1 MLLRVWLSGRRAG
14 LRDGGHQVLEE
25 LISFVTGTRF
35 RDIPPP
41 VVRAAQSFLMDSLAV
56 GVAGKL
62 HPHRDAVV
70 SVAAGWGEGADAR
83 VLGDSL
89 RLPAAAAAFVNAY
102 QVHCLEFD
110 CVHEQAVAHVM
121 TAVAPAALAECEQRE
136 APVDGQKFL
145 NSLVLGVEVASLLGL
160 AATAPLTFFRP
171 ATVGVFGAAAAVG
184 VLRGFDAARMRDCLG
199 HALSQAAGTMQ
210 AHEEGKPTLP
220 VQIAGAARAGLVAA
234 DLAEAGIPAP
244 QHSLEGRYGYFRLF
258 EESWDAG
265 DLIDGLGEVWQV
277 TRLSHKPWPSGRA
290 THGGIAGVLQLRAEG
305 VTAANLAKLTLAAPP
320 LIHQLVI
327 RPPRADMDV
336 NYARLCFAYVGAE
349 ALFEGSVDLQHFSA
363 ERLCDPD
370 VLAVAGRFGAE
381 LNAVSDP
388 SAFLPQ
394 VLTAELLDGSLR
406 TVPVD
411 AVPGSPESPLDEAA
425 CRAKVGSCLA
435 GVYRGSDRSEALAE
449 SIGGLPASADATR
462 ILDPVTGG

>member
-1 MLLRVWLSGRRAG
+1 MLEDLV
-14 LRDGGHQVLEE
+14 
-25 LISFVTGTRF
+25 SFVTATRF
-35 RDIPPP
+35 RDVPPSA
-41 VVRAAQSFLMDSLAV
+41 VGAAQAFLMDSLAV
-56 GVAGKL
+56 GVAGKP
-62 HPHRDAVV
+62 HPHRKAVV
-70 SVAAGWGEGADAR
+70 KVASGWGEGADAR
-83 VLGDSL
+83 VLGDGL

-102 QVHCLEFD
+102 QMHCLEFD

-121 TAVAPAALAECEQRE
+121 TAVAPAALAECERCA
-136 APVDGQKFL
+136 APVNGQQL
-145 NSLVLGVEVASLLGL
+145 LTALVLGVEVASLLGL

-220 VQIAGAARAGLVAA
+220 LQIAGAARAGLVAA
-234 DLAEAGIPAP
+234 DLAAAGIPAP
-244 QHSLEGRYGYFRLF
+244 QDSLEGRYGYFRLF

-265 DLIDGLGEVWQV
+265 GLIDGLGDVWQV

-290 THGGIAGVLQLRAEG
+290 THGGIEGVLQLRADG
-305 VTAANLAKLTLAAPP
+305 VTTANLAKLTLAAPP

-327 RPPRADMDV
+327 RPPAPAMDV
-336 NYARLCFAYVGAE
+336 NYARLCFAYVGAV
-349 ALFEGSVDLQHFSA
+349 ALCEGSVSLDHFSA
-363 ERLCDPD
+363 ERLRDPG

-388 SAFLPQ
+388 AAFVPQ
-394 VLTAELLDGSLR
+394 ALTAELRDGSCR

-411 AVPGSPESPLDEAA
+411 AVPGSPECPLDEAA
-425 CRAKVGSCLA
+425 CRAKADACLQGIYGGSI
-435 GVYRGSDRSEALAE
+435 RGEVLAE
-449 SIGGLPASADATR
+449 SVSALPGSPDASR
-462 ILDPVTGG
+462 VLDPVTGA